1 MAKAKLLT
9 KEEMYQEN
17 IIAVKYI
24 KGTRNY
30 ECCGGLAGKQE
41 YITKEIKRVQYLK
54 ICWNCSSTYESNKY
68 NTFACSSICKQSLIY
83 KYNRGLKPPVRMEYH
98 LKAKNIERLK
108 DLHGYL

>member
-1 MAKAKLLT
+1 MAKARSLT

-24 KGTRNY
+24 KGTRDY
-30 ECCGGLAGKQE
+30 GYCGGLAGKQE

-54 ICWNCSSTYESNKY
+54 ICWNCGSAYESNKY
-68 NTFACSSICKQSLIY
+68 NSFACSSKCKQNLIY
-83 KYNRGLKPPVRMEYH
+83 KFNRGLKPPVRMEFN

-108 DLHGYL
+108 ELHGYL